1 MKPLKTKRFLI
12 KKFCFSDITIDY
24 LNWFKDPKNK
34 FIVNK
39 IDNIIKLKKY
49 ALTQLINKKIYFF
62 SIYDL
67 KKKIHIGN
75 IKLNKKNSTTY
86 TLGIL
91 IGNSKYQGKGV
102 FHEVFLVLKKW
113 IRKDTK
119 IKVIRAGV
127 DIDNINSISAFL
139 KCGFKPISKNTK
151 KITYEILL

>member
-1 MKPLKTKRFLI
+1 MRKVRDSAPKIRKPPSKATSIILFMVQPSYFLP
-12 KKFCFSDITIDY
+12 CID
-24 LNWFKDPKNK
+24 
-34 FIVNK
+34 
-39 IDNIIKLKKY
+39 
-49 ALTQLINKKIYFF
+49 
-62 SIYDL
+62 
-67 KKKIHIGN
+67 
-75 IKLNKKNSTTY
+75 
-86 TLGIL
+86 L

>member
-1 MKPLKTKRFLI
+1 M
-12 KKFCFSDITIDY
+12 
-24 LNWFKDPKNK
+24 
-34 FIVNK
+34 
-39 IDNIIKLKKY
+39 
-49 ALTQLINKKIYFF
+49 
-62 SIYDL
+62 
-67 KKKIHIGN
+67 
-75 IKLNKKNSTTY
+75 
-86 TLGIL
+86 GIL

>member
-12 KKFCFSDITIDY
+12 KKFGFSDITIDY

-62 SIYDL
+62 SIYDK

-75 IKLNKKNSTTY
+75 IVK
-86 TLGIL
+86 
-91 IGNSKYQGKGV
+91 
-102 FHEVFLVLKKW
+102 
-113 IRKDTK
+113 
-119 IKVIRAGV
+119 
-127 DIDNINSISAFL
+127 
-139 KCGFKPISKNTK
+139 
-151 KITYEILL
+151 